1 MRVAIDGRALGSGRG
16 GDETYT
22 RGLLTGL
29 AEAMDPADSFPLFVR
44 QDAVLPPAI
53 VGNPGFPVHVVR
65 HRSELLRYA
74 VALPLALTRIRE
86 GLDLLHSLIYA
97 PPWSPVP
104 VALMVT
110 DLSFRHLPDLYRAS
124 TRLRL
129 AILMPRQ
136 LRRARVVMT
145 LSEFCRQDIT
155 REYGVPADR
164 VFVVPCAV
172 ETPSPAT
179 PDPQALRALGVSTP
193 FFLYVGNR
201 HPRKNVPRMIRA
213 FGRARRAAPELS
225 RHQLVIAGARWWAVR
240 DELEAAAETPPGS
253 VRFLEH
259 VPTSTRD
266 LLLRSAE
273 ALVYPSLFE
282 GFGLPPLEAMAV
294 GTPAI
299 VSNASAIPEIV
310 GDAALL
316 ADPFDI
322 DALARAMVIVVT
334 TPGLR
339 AELRERGFRRVAMF
353 TPRAMG
359 ERALAAFRAAVPARR
374 D

>member
-22 RGLLTGL
+22 RGLLQGL

-44 QDAVLPPAI
+44 EGAVLPRAI
-53 VGNPGFPVHVVR
+53 VGHPAFPFRVLGP
-65 HRSELLRYA
+65 RSEILRYT
-74 VALPLALTRIRE
+74 VALPLTLKRIRE
-86 GLDLLHSLIYA
+86 GVDLLHSLIYA

-110 DLSFRHLPDLYRAS
+110 DLSFRHLPELYRAS

-129 AILMPRQ
+129 SLLMPRQ
-136 LRRARVVMT
+136 LRRARIVMT
-145 LSEFCRQDIT
+145 LSEFCRRDIT
-155 REYGVPADR
+155 QEYGVPADR

-179 PDPQALRALGVSTP
+179 LDPQALRALGVSGP
-193 FFLYVGNR
+193 FFVYVGNR

-213 FGRARRAAPELS
+213 FGRARRAAPELA
-225 RHQLVIAGARWWAVR
+225 RHQLVIAGARWWDVR
-240 DELEAAAETPPGS
+240 DELEAAAETAPGS
-253 VRFLEH
+253 VLFLEQ
-259 VPTSTRD
+259 VPTPTRD

-299 VSNASAIPEIV
+299 VSNASAIPETV

-316 ADPFDI
+316 VDPLDI
-322 DALARAMVIVVT
+322 DALARAMVSIVT
-334 TPGLR
+334 KPGLR
-339 AELRERGFRRVAMF
+339 AELCERGFRRVAMF
-353 TPRAMG
+353 TARAMG
-359 ERALAAFRAAVPARR
+359 ERALDAFRAGVALGRG
-374 D
+374 